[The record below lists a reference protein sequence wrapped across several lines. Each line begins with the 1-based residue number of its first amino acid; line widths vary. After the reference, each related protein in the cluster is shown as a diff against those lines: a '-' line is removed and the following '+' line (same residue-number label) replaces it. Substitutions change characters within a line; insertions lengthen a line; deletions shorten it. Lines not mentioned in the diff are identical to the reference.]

1 MGTRMV
7 RIDEDVYERIA
18 SQKRDDET
26 FSEAIERLL
35 ADPPL
40 VSLAGILDEEEAAEI
55 EAVIE
60 EEDAEY
66 DAYLDELVDEFE

>member
-1 MGTRMV
+1 MRLDD
-7 RIDEDVYERIA
+7 RVYERIA
-18 SQKRDDET
+18 VRKRDDET

-40 VSLAGILDEEEAAEI
+40 ASLAGVLDEEEAAEI

-60 EEDAEY
+60 AEDA
-66 DAYLDELVDEFE
+66 AYEAVLDERLSEIVDSTE